1 MELLLPS
8 NLSLPSN
15 GPGLILGALYSPGK
29 YLIQNFVE
37 TPAQDKESDCALYE
51 HIYNHAREVIARLS
65 GGINVLGGYFVDEK
79 ENNDW
84 QKSSKKL
91 RRESRIENEIVFAYV
106 EDGQIRA
113 KRLRDSGDVQ
123 KVEVKSVPSSK
134 FFLTEV
140 RSVASFQFSIPSK
153 SRKLYA
159 SEVGKQITAVALEKL
174 SEFELTVND
183 KFAEDG
189 DLVIPKNVSN
199 VPEKIETEIY
209 NENRDGF
216 PIKVSDCPHLNVS
229 ISIAVRVAISR
240 RTAISDLKELIR
252 IDVQRSLSKRFEIF
266 TEDLILELDEDNP
279 LMTNV
284 ILAKRVF
291 SSINGGFPI
300 SLYENFQTKAGDD
313 LEFIFNISESTEPFE
328 YAEPEVK
335 NTVEADRPRDEINPI
350 SYESPKKAPF
360 KSLENKNLILAIL
373 VVIIGIILSLLLSRS
388 S

>member
-8 NLSLPSN
+8 NISLPSN
-15 GPGLILGALYSPGK
+15 GPGLIVGALYSPGK

-51 HIYNHAREVIARLS
+51 HIYNHTREVIARLS
-65 GGINVLGGYFVDEK
+65 GGINVLGAYFVDEK

-84 QKSSKKL
+84 LKSSKKL

-140 RSVASFQFSIPSK
+140 RSIASFQFTIPSK
-153 SRKLYA
+153 TRKLYA
-159 SEVGKQITAVALEKL
+159 SEVGKQITEYAVQKL
-174 SEFELTVND
+174 STFELAVND
-183 KFAEDG
+183 KFTNDG
-189 DLVIPKNVSN
+189 DLVIPKSLSN
-199 VPEKIETEIY
+199 QPEKIEAEIY
-209 NENRDGF
+209 EENRDGML
-216 PIKVSDCPHLNVS
+216 INVSDSPHLNVS
-229 ISIAVRVAISR
+229 ISIAVRVAITR

-328 YAEPEVK
+328 YAEPDIK
-335 NTVEADRPRDEINPI
+335 NTVEADLPVDGERYASSNE
-350 SYESPKKAPF
+350 KKAPF
-360 KSLENKNLILAIL
+360 KIIDNKNIILAIL

>member
-8 NLSLPSN
+8 NLTLPSN

-29 YLIQNFVE
+29 YIIQNFIE
-37 TPAQDKESDCALYE
+37 APDQDKESDCALYE

-84 QKSSKKL
+84 LKSSKKL
-91 RRESRIENEIVFAYV
+91 RKESRIENEIVFAYF

-134 FFLTEV
+134 FFLTQV
-140 RSVASFQFSIPSK
+140 RSLASFQFNIPSK

-159 SEVGKQITAVALEKL
+159 SEVGKQITEYAVEKL
-174 SEFELTVND
+174 ANFELAVND
-183 KFAEDG
+183 KFSDDC
-189 DLVIPKNVSN
+189 DLVIPKTVST
-199 VPEKIETEIY
+199 VPEKIDAEIY
-209 NENRDGF
+209 NENRDM

-229 ISIAVRVAISR
+229 ISIAVRVAITR

-291 SSINGGFPI
+291 SSINGGFPV

-328 YAEPEVK
+328 YAEPDVK
-335 NTVEADRPRDEINPI
+335 NTVETDMPRDDDSEIY
-350 SYESPKKAPF
+350 SSSSEKKAPF
-360 KSLENKNLILAIL
+360 NNLENKNLILAIL
-373 VVIIGIILSLLLSRS
+373 IVIIGIILSLLMSRS